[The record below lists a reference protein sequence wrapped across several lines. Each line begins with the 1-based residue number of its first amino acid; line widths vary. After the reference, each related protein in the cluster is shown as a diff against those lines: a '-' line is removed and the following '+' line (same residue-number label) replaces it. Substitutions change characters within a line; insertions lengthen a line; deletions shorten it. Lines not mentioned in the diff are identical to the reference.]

1 MLKNNFNQFHKQF
14 SENLPRSLERTN
26 SLLNEIG
33 KPQNKI
39 KNIIHIAGTNG
50 KGSILSYIKSCLT
63 MNNLKVNAFTSP
75 HLVRINERILINN
88 HIVEDDILEKTID
101 KLFQYSNNGNIAF
114 FEFITGCALYLF
126 NQNKAD
132 WNLFEVGMGGE
143 FDATNILPKKDLA
156 IISPISY
163 DHEDFLGDDIL
174 EITKEKMGIT
184 NNETYTVVGKQPKN
198 ITDFI
203 LKNYLY
209 NKRKRFVYGLDWTMT
224 KKKELFYYE
233 DNDVSIRINNPFMI
247 GEHQKMNAA
256 LSIASLRFLKKSK
269 KICLSKNIIEKG
281 ISKTKWRGRLE
292 KINCENNSSELWID
306 SCHNPSGTKAIALE
320 MKKMNSEKQKKMNL
334 FFSLKKGKK
343 IKDFIMPFQ
352 GIFDEIKYI
361 DINDNHYSFDEIKKN
376 TTGVNIKIREVK
388 EFDKTLILKENHPSR
403 TLICGSMQ
411 LVGKAI
417 SIF

>member
-88 HIVEDDILEKTID
+88 QIVEDDILEKTID

-163 DHEDFLGDDIL
+163 DHEDFLGDDII

-269 KICLSKNIIEKG
+269 KINLSKNIIEKG

-292 KINCENNSSELWID
+292 KINCENNSLELWID
-306 SCHNPSGTKAIALE
+306 SCHNPSGTKAIAFE

-343 IKDFIMPFQ
+343 IKDFIIPFQ

-361 DINDNHYSFDEIKKN
+361 GINDNHYSFDEIKKN

>member
-75 HLVRINERILINN
+75 HLVRINERIVINN
-88 HIVEDDILEKTID
+88 QVVEDDLLEETID

-132 WNLFEVGMGGE
+132 WNLFEVGMGGK

-156 IISPISY
+156 IITPISY
-163 DHEDFLGDDIL
+163 DHEDFLGDDII

-184 NNETYTVVGKQPKN
+184 NNETYTVIGKQPKN

-203 LKNYLY
+203 LKNFLH
-209 NKRKRFVYGLDWTMT
+209 NKKKRFVYGLDWTMT
-224 KKKELFYYE
+224 KKKESFFYE
-233 DNDVSIRINNPFMI
+233 DNDISMRINNPLMI

-269 KICLSKNIIEKG
+269 KINLSKNIIEKG
-281 ISKTKWRGRLE
+281 ISKTKWHGRLE
-292 KINCENNSSELWID
+292 KINCGNNLLELWVD
-306 SCHNPSGTKAIALE
+306 SCHNSSGTKTIARE
-320 MKKMNSEKQKKMNL
+320 MKKMNSAKQKKMNL
-334 FFSLKKGKK
+334 IFSLKKGKK
-343 IKDFIMPFQ
+343 IKDFIVPFQ
-352 GIFDEIKYI
+352 GVFDEIKYI
-361 DINDNHYSFDEIKKN
+361 SINDNHYSFREIKKN
-376 TTGVNIKIREVK
+376 ITGVNINIREVK

-403 TLICGSMQ
+403 ILICGSMQ

>member
-50 KGSILSYIKSCLT
+50 KGSILSYINSCLT

-156 IISPISY
+156 IITPISY
-163 DHEDFLGDDIL
+163 DHEDFLGDNII

-269 KICLSKNIIEKG
+269 KISLSKNIIEKG

-292 KINCENNSSELWID
+292 KINCENNSLELWID
-306 SCHNPSGTKAIALE
+306 SCHNPSGTKAIAFE

-343 IKDFIMPFQ
+343 IKDFIIPFQ

-361 DINDNHYSFDEIKKN
+361 GINDNHYSFDEIKKN

>member
-1 MLKNNFNQFHKQF
+1 MLKNNSNQFHKQF
-14 SENLPRSLERTN
+14 SENLPRSLERTI

-33 KPQNKI
+33 NPQNEI

-63 MNNLKVNAFTSP
+63 MNKFKVNAFTSP

-88 HIVEDDILEKTID
+88 KMVGDDLLEKTID
-101 KLFQYSNNGNIAF
+101 KLFQYSNNRNIAF

-143 FDATNILPKKDLA
+143 FDATNILQKKDLA
-156 IISPISY
+156 IITPISY
-163 DHEDFLGDDIL
+163 DHEDFLGDDII

-184 NNETYTVVGKQPKN
+184 NNKTYTVVGKQPKN

-203 LKNYLY
+203 LKTFLH
-209 NKRKRFVYGLDWTMT
+209 NKKKRFVYGLDWTMT
-224 KKKELFYYE
+224 KKKKSFYYE
-233 DNDVSIRINNPFMI
+233 DNDVSIKINNPFMI

-256 LSIASLRFLKKSK
+256 LSIASLRFLRKSK
-269 KICLSKNIIEKG
+269 KINLSKTTIEKG
-281 ISKTKWRGRLE
+281 ISRTKWRGRLE
-292 KINCENNSSELWID
+292 KINCENNLSELWID
-306 SCHNPSGTKAIALE
+306 SCHNPSGTKVIGRE
-320 MKKMNSEKQKKMNL
+320 MMKMNSKKQKKMSL
-334 FFSLKKGKK
+334 IFSLKKGKK
-343 IKDFIMPFQ
+343 IKEFVIPFQ

-361 DINDNHYSFDEIKKN
+361 GINDNHYSFNEIKRN
-376 TTGVNIKIREVK
+376 TNGLNINIREER
-388 EFDKTLILKENHPSR
+388 EFDKTIILKDDHPSR
-403 TLICGSMQ
+403 ILICGSMQ

>member
-63 MNNLKVNAFTSP
+63 LNNLKVNAFTSP

-88 HIVEDDILEKTID
+88 QIVEDDILEKTID

-163 DHEDFLGDDIL
+163 DHEDFLGDDII

-269 KICLSKNIIEKG
+269 KINLSKNIIEKG
-281 ISKTKWRGRLE
+281 ISKTKWHGRLE
-292 KINCENNSSELWID
+292 KINCENNSLELWID
-306 SCHNPSGTKAIALE
+306 SCHNPSGTKAIAFE

-343 IKDFIMPFQ
+343 IKDFIIPFQ

-361 DINDNHYSFDEIKKN
+361 GINDNHYSFDEIKKN